1 MRLDCAALEDHELH
15 DLMKACVVPRP
26 IAWVSTVGADGVA
39 NAAPYSCYTFVAIQ
53 PPMLAFSVELRPD
66 GSKKDTLTNI
76 ESSGEFVVNVVPER
90 LAEAM
95 NATADD
101 HPPEAD
107 EIALVGL
114 TALPSRSVA
123 APRIAEC
130 PIAMECRLH
139 RLLPLEPSRSTLVL
153 GEVLAV
159 EIDPEAMRDGT
170 IDAEAWR
177 PVARLDGNR
186 YAHQGELFELDRPWL
201 DAKGRPK

>member
-1 MRLDCAALEDHELH
+1 MRLDCATLEDHELH

-39 NAAPYSCYTFVAIQ
+39 NAAPFSCFTFVAVR
-53 PPMLAFSVELRPD
+53 PPMLAFSVELRRD
-66 GSKKDTLTNI
+66 GSKKDTLRNI
-76 ESSGEFVVNVVPER
+76 ESTGEFVVNVVPER

-101 HPPEAD
+101 LPPEVD

-114 TALPSRSVA
+114 AAVSSRHVA

-130 PIAMECRLH
+130 PIAMECRLL
-139 RLLPLEPSRSTLVL
+139 RLLPLEPSRNTLVL

-159 EIDPEAMRDGT
+159 EIDEQAMRDGA

-177 PVARLDGNR
+177 PLARLDGNR
-186 YAHQGELFELDRPWL
+186 YARQGELFELDRPWL
-201 DAKGRPK
+201 DEKGRPR